1 MQSKLEE
8 LSANIQ
14 NHIYNNF
21 IQPSIEKF
29 NQKLNNNVSEV
40 KKEIKKFYWTKT
52 KKNRKRESVSETSSY
67 NDNSVNE

>member
-40 KKEIKKFYWTKT
+40 KKDNQGHPVAPGTFMFYDGEGVKYS
-52 KKNRKRESVSETSSY
+52 N
-67 NDNSVNE
+67 